1 MYRGSHHYKTGR
13 AADGRAAVPEPSD
26 YRTAAKAGRFAC
38 AVNEVKPMPAA
49 KVLIVDDE
57 RLVRW
62 SLRQK
67 CEEWGYVVV
76 EADCGE
82 TALRLAE
89 RELPDLVLLDV
100 RLSDLTGI
108 EVLDQIKKN
117 GDAPSVIMITA
128 DPQLDD
134 VKAAL
139 KLGAYDFV
147 GKPIDFNEL
156 QLSIQDALE
165 AAAARNENGTPRA
178 KTRGAGYE
186 NVVSVSPKMTELMNF
201 VKKVASCEA
210 STILIQGESGTG
222 KDLIAKTIH
231 YESSRHEKPFVA
243 INCSAIPETLMEA
256 ELFGHERGAFTDAK
270 QMKKGLFEAADGG
283 TLFLDEIGELTPLL
297 QAKLLRVL
305 EDQVIRRVG
314 GIRDM
319 QVDVRVIA
327 ASNRDLEKA
336 VREGHFRQDLYYRL
350 AIIAIFIPPLRD
362 RKEDILPLVDF
373 FIDRYNRR
381 FKKNIRGIT
390 EETRYLLMSHNWP
403 GNVREL
409 KNSIERGM
417 ILEEESFL
425 RPVYLPF
432 SVGESGGRTLFER
445 TSPADGGQ
453 KLPNGRMLPRLYIPE
468 CGTSLEEVEH
478 SMVELAM
485 VQASGNQTNA
495 AKLLDIS
502 RDALRYKLKKFGLGR
517 GDED

>member
-1 MYRGSHHYKTGR
+1 
-13 AADGRAAVPEPSD
+13 
-26 YRTAAKAGRFAC
+26 
-38 AVNEVKPMPAA
+38 MP
-49 KVLIVDDE
+49 
-57 RLVRW
+57 
-62 SLRQK
+62 
-67 CEEWGYVVV
+67 
-76 EADCGE
+76 
-82 TALRLAE
+82 
-89 RELPDLVLLDV
+89 
-100 RLSDLTGI
+100 DLTGI
-108 EVLDQIKKN
+108 EVLDELKKS
-117 GDAPSVIMITA
+117 DEARAVIMITA

-147 GKPIDFNEL
+147 GKPIEFEALRVAIKN
-156 QLSIQDALE
+156 ALE
-165 AAAARNENGTPRA
+165 ATNLRSQVQAL
-178 KTRGAGYE
+178 RGEVKRSVGYDS
-186 NVVSVSPKMTELMNF
+186 VVSVSPKMTELMNF
-201 VKKVASCEA
+201 VKKVADCEA
-210 STILIQGESGTG
+210 TTILIQGESGTG
-222 KDLIAKTIH
+222 KDLIAKAIH

-256 ELFGHERGAFTDAK
+256 ELFGHEKGAFTDAK

-336 VREGHFRQDLYYRL
+336 VREGQFRQDLYYRL

-362 RKEDILPLVDF
+362 RKEDILPLVSF
-373 FIDRYNRR
+373 FIERYNRR
-381 FKKNIRGIT
+381 FRKSVRGIT
-390 EETRYLLMSHNWP
+390 DETRNLILSHNWP

-417 ILEEESFL
+417 ILEDEPFL

-445 TSPADGGQ
+445 TSPVDGGRA
-453 KLPNGRMLPRLYIPE
+453 LPNGRSLPRLYIPE
-468 CGTSLEEVEH
+468 GGTSLEEMEH
-478 SMVELAM
+478 TMVELAM
-485 VQASGNQTNA
+485 SQANGNQTNA

-502 RDALRYKLKKFGLGR
+502 RDALRYKLKKFGLGQAD
-517 GDED
+517 DEA

>member
-1 MYRGSHHYKTGR
+1 
-13 AADGRAAVPEPSD
+13 
-26 YRTAAKAGRFAC
+26 
-38 AVNEVKPMPAA
+38 MPTE
-49 KVLIVDDE
+49 KIMIVDDE

-67 CEEWGYVVV
+67 CEEWGYHVI
-76 EADCGE
+76 EADAGE
-82 TALRLAE
+82 PALKLAQ
-89 RELPDLVLLDV
+89 RESPDLVLLDV
-100 RLSDLTGI
+100 RMPDLSGI
-108 EVLDQIKKN
+108 EVLDQLKKS
-117 GDAPSVIMITA
+117 GDARAVIMITA

-147 GKPIDFNEL
+147 GKPIDFDEL
-156 QLSIQDALE
+156 RVAIRNALE
-165 AAAARNENGTPRA
+165 ATSLRTEIQAL
-178 KTRGAGYE
+178 RGEVRRVGGYHD
-186 NVVSVSPKMTELMNF
+186 VVSVSAKMTELMNF
-201 VKKVASCEA
+201 VRKVAASEA
-210 STILIQGESGTG
+210 TTILIQGESGTG
-222 KDLIAKTIH
+222 KDLIAKAIH
-231 YESSRHEKPFVA
+231 YESSRQEKPFVA

-256 ELFGHERGAFTDAK
+256 ELFGHEKGAFTDAK

-283 TLFLDEIGELTPLL
+283 TLFLDEIGELSALL

-336 VREGHFRQDLYYRL
+336 VREGQFRQDLYYRL

-373 FIDRYNRR
+373 FIERYNRR
-381 FKKNIRGIT
+381 FKKSIRGIT
-390 EETRYLLMSHNWP
+390 EETRRLILSHNWP

-409 KNSIERGM
+409 KNTIERGM
-417 ILEEESFL
+417 ILEEEPFL
-425 RPVYLPF
+425 RPAYLPF
-432 SVGESGGRTLFER
+432 SVGESGGRTVFER

-453 KLPNGRMLPRLYIPE
+453 TLPNGRTLPRLYIPE
-468 CGTSLEEVEH
+468 GGTSLEEVEH

-485 VQASGNQTNA
+485 RQANGNQTHA

-502 RDALRYKLKKFGLGR
+502 RDALRYKLKKFGLIR
-517 GDED
+517 GDDDGAQSGAADE

>member
-1 MYRGSHHYKTGR
+1 M
-13 AADGRAAVPEPSD
+13 
-26 YRTAAKAGRFAC
+26 
-38 AVNEVKPMPAA
+38 
-49 KVLIVDDE
+49 IVDDE

-62 SLRQK
+62 SLRLK
-67 CEEWGYVVV
+67 CEEWGYSVV
-76 EADCGE
+76 EADAGE
-82 TALRLAE
+82 PALRLAQ
-89 RELPDLVLLDV
+89 RETPDLVLLDV
-100 RLSDLTGI
+100 RMPDMSGI
-108 EVLDQIKKN
+108 EVLDQLKKN
-117 GDAPSVIMITA
+117 GDARAMIMITA

-147 GKPIDFNEL
+147 GKPIDFDEL
-156 QLSIQDALE
+156 HVAIKNALE
-165 AAAARNENGTPRA
+165 ATSLRNEVQALRGEVRRA
-178 KTRGAGYE
+178 VGYDS
-186 NVVSVSPKMTELMNF
+186 VVSVSPKMTELMHF
-201 VKKVASCEA
+201 VRKVASSEA
-210 STILIQGESGTG
+210 TTILIQGESGTG
-222 KDLIAKTIH
+222 KDLIAKAIH
-231 YESSRHEKPFVA
+231 YESSRHQKPFVA

-256 ELFGHERGAFTDAK
+256 ELFGHEKGAFTDAK

-314 GIRDM
+314 GLRDM

-336 VREGHFRQDLYYRL
+336 VREGQFRQDLYYRL

-362 RKEDILPLVDF
+362 RKEDIVPLVNF
-373 FIDRYNRR
+373 FIERYNRR
-381 FKKNIRGIT
+381 FKKSIRGIT
-390 EETRYLLMSHNWP
+390 DETRSLMLAHNWP

-409 KNSIERGM
+409 KNTIERGM
-417 ILEEESFL
+417 ILEDEPFL
-425 RPVYLPF
+425 RPIYLPF

-453 KLPNGRMLPRLYIPE
+453 TLPNGRALPRLYIPE
-468 CGTSLEEVEH
+468 GGTSLDEVEH

-485 VQASGNQTNA
+485 SQASGNQTNA

-502 RDALRYKLKKFGLGR
+502 RDALRYKLKKFGMVR
-517 GDED
+517 PDDEG

>member
-1 MYRGSHHYKTGR
+1 M
-13 AADGRAAVPEPSD
+13 PS
-26 YRTAAKAGRFAC
+26 
-38 AVNEVKPMPAA
+38 E
-49 KVLIVDDE
+49 KVMIVDDE

-67 CEEWGYVVV
+67 CEEWGYTVV
-76 EADCGE
+76 EADAGE
-82 TALRLAE
+82 AALRLAQ
-89 RELPDLVLLDV
+89 RESPDLVLLDV

-108 EVLDQIKKN
+108 EVLDQLKKTGN
-117 GDAPSVIMITA
+117 ARAVIMITA

-134 VKAAL
+134 GKAAI

-147 GKPIDFNEL
+147 GKPIDF
-156 QLSIQDALE
+156 DALRDAMQSALE
-165 AAAARNENGTPRA
+165 STSSPGDDNHPSRT
-178 KTRGAGYE
+178 KVRGGFGYD
-186 NVVSVSPKMTELMNF
+186 NIVTVSPKMTELMHF

-231 YESSRHEKPFVA
+231 CESTRYEKPFVA

-256 ELFGHERGAFTDAK
+256 ELFGHEKGAFTDAK

-283 TLFLDEIGELTPLL
+283 TLFLDEIGELSPVL

-314 GIRDM
+314 GLRDI

-336 VREGHFRQDLYYRL
+336 VREGQFRQDLFYRL

-381 FKKNIRGIT
+381 FKKSVRGIADD
-390 EETRYLLMSHNWP
+390 TRHLILSHNWP

-409 KNSIERGM
+409 RNTIERGM
-417 ILEEESFL
+417 ILEDESFL
-425 RPVYLPF
+425 RSMYLPF

-445 TSPADGGQ
+445 TSPADGGRT
-453 KLPNGRMLPRLYIPE
+453 LPNGRALPRLYIPE
-468 CGTSLEEVEH
+468 GGTSLDEVEH

-485 VQASGNQTNA
+485 SQANGNQTNA

-502 RDALRYKLKKFGLGR
+502 RDALRYKLKKFSLVSA
-517 GDED
+517 DIED

>member
-1 MYRGSHHYKTGR
+1 M
-13 AADGRAAVPEPSD
+13 PE
-26 YRTAAKAGRFAC
+26 
-38 AVNEVKPMPAA
+38 
-49 KVLIVDDE
+49 KVMIVDDE

-67 CEEWGYVVV
+67 CEEWGYTVI
-76 EADCGE
+76 EADAGVP
-82 TALRLAE
+82 ALRLAQLE
-89 RELPDLVLLDV
+89 SPDLVLLDV
-100 RLSDLTGI
+100 RMPDLTGI
-108 EVLDQIKKN
+108 EVLDQLKKN
-117 GDAPSVIMITA
+117 GDARAVIMITA

-147 GKPIDFNEL
+147 GKPIDF
-156 QLSIQDALE
+156 DALHDAMRNAT
-165 AAAARNENGTPRA
+165 AATTSSNGDLQSARRSRSGF
-178 KTRGAGYE
+178 GYE
-186 NVVSVSPKMTELMNF
+186 NVISVSPKMTELMHF

-256 ELFGHERGAFTDAK
+256 ELFGHEKGAFTDAK

-283 TLFLDEIGELTPLL
+283 TLFLDEIGELSPLL

-314 GIRDM
+314 GLRDI

-336 VREGHFRQDLYYRL
+336 VREAQFRQDLYYRL
-350 AIIAIFIPPLRD
+350 AIIAIFIPPLRE

-381 FKKNIRGIT
+381 FRKEIRGIT
-390 EETRYLLMSHNWP
+390 DDTRHLILSHNWP

-409 KNSIERGM
+409 RNTIERGM
-417 ILEEESFL
+417 ILEEEAFL
-425 RPVYLPF
+425 RSMYLPF
-432 SVGESGGRTLFER
+432 SVGESGGRTVFER
-445 TSPADGGQ
+445 TSPPDGGR
-453 KLPNGRMLPRLYIPE
+453 KLANGRALPRLYIPDG
-468 CGTSLEEVEH
+468 GTSLEELEH

-485 VQASGNQTNA
+485 SQANGNQTNA

-502 RDALRYKLKKFGLGR
+502 RDALRYKLKKFAMSPAD
-517 GDED
+517 DEA

>member
-1 MYRGSHHYKTGR
+1 
-13 AADGRAAVPEPSD
+13 
-26 YRTAAKAGRFAC
+26 
-38 AVNEVKPMPAA
+38 MPAE
-49 KVLIVDDE
+49 KIMIVDDE

-67 CEEWGYVVV
+67 CEEWGYQVV

-82 TALRLAE
+82 VALKLAQ
-89 RELPDLVLLDV
+89 RESPDLVLLDV
-100 RLSDLTGI
+100 RMPDLTGI
-108 EVLDQIKKN
+108 EVLDELKKS
-117 GDAPSVIMITA
+117 DEARAVIMITA

-147 GKPIDFNEL
+147 GKPIEFEALRVAIKN
-156 QLSIQDALE
+156 ALE
-165 AAAARNENGTPRA
+165 ATNLRSQVQAL
-178 KTRGAGYE
+178 RGEVKRSVGYDS
-186 NVVSVSPKMTELMNF
+186 VVSVSPKMTELMNF
-201 VKKVASCEA
+201 VKKVADCEA
-210 STILIQGESGTG
+210 TTILIQGESGTG
-222 KDLIAKTIH
+222 KDLIAKAIH

-256 ELFGHERGAFTDAK
+256 ELFGHEKGAFTDAK

-319 QVDVRVIA
+319 HVDVRVIA

-336 VREGHFRQDLYYRL
+336 VREGQFRQDLYYRL

-362 RKEDILPLVDF
+362 RKEDILPLVSF
-373 FIDRYNRR
+373 FIERYNRR
-381 FKKNIRGIT
+381 FRKSVRGIT
-390 EETRYLLMSHNWP
+390 DETRNLILSHNWP

-417 ILEEESFL
+417 ILEDEPFL

-445 TSPADGGQ
+445 TSPVDGGRA
-453 KLPNGRMLPRLYIPE
+453 LPNGRSLPRLYIPE
-468 CGTSLEEVEH
+468 GGTSLEEMEH
-478 SMVELAM
+478 TMVELAM
-485 VQASGNQTNA
+485 SQANGNQTNA

-502 RDALRYKLKKFGLGR
+502 RDALRYKLKKFGLGQAD
-517 GDED
+517 DEA